1 MREKLANYLDKG
13 ITYTLLAV
21 AGLTPL
27 IFFNQTTEF
36 FEIPKLLFLIITT
49 VILTG
54 LWIFSWIV
62 KGKISI
68 TRSPLDIALILFLIV
83 VVASAFLSPNRLVS
97 IYGNFPRVHGSAVS
111 WFIYI
116 LLYFVIVSHLRN
128 VKSIKHL
135 IYVMLGSGVILSIIS
150 LLSYFK
156 IFLPFEFAK
165 AVNFTPTG
173 SSFSTAAFLLMLLP
187 VPVLS
192 LINKNKYMPLPFAIA
207 ITILFSVV
215 VILIGSIPLA
225 LIVAGI
231 FVASVL
237 ISKPTQVKKNILYL
251 LAPGAVMV
259 LVALL
264 VYIPLSG
271 PLGFLNNA
279 SNNFPKEIQLPLSSS
294 WKISA
299 SSLRDAPFLG
309 TGPSS
314 YAFNFS
320 AYKPAEFNSYPFW
333 NFTFDTAYNEVFQS
347 IGTLGVFGLVALIIV
362 AVIVLRS
369 VRRNISVHKAEGGD
383 DISFIILPALALSS
397 VVALVLLLLH
407 ASTIVSL
414 ATTLFIFA
422 AFMMSQ
428 KHIREK
434 VTEFSMGI
442 KAVTSENSKFDLFPV
457 LVFIIFVI
465 VAAPFMLRVAQA
477 AQADYY
483 HRQALNQSFEN
494 GTLTYE
500 YLQKAENLNPNIAL
514 YRVDLAQTNFAL
526 ANAIATQKGPT
537 EENPEGTLTDEDRQT
552 IQTLLSQSINEGRAA
567 VALSPRSAANWEVL
581 GTIYRSITGV
591 AQNALDFSLA
601 AYGQAIQRDPL
612 NPALRVNVGGIYYA
626 IGNYELA
633 ARFFSDAANLKP
645 DYANAYFN
653 LAVTLRESGDMTN
666 AVLVAQ
672 QLVNILNDN
681 QDSQDYK
688 TAVALLEDLNSRLAN
703 EEQAADD
710 TQQEGLAGEESAL
723 QNPNLPDVTTLD
735 NPPTVSPAPTVA
747 PNPNTNLPRPTTSP
761 EVEN

>member
-1 MREKLANYLDKG
+1 
-13 ITYTLLAV
+13 
-21 AGLTPL
+21 
-27 IFFNQTTEF
+27 
-36 FEIPKLLFLIITT
+36 
-49 VILTG
+49 
-54 LWIFSWIV
+54 
-62 KGKISI
+62 
-68 TRSPLDIALILFLIV
+68 
-83 VVASAFLSPNRLVS
+83 
-97 IYGNFPRVHGSAVS
+97 
-111 WFIYI
+111 
-116 LLYFVIVSHLRN
+116 
-128 VKSIKHL
+128 
-135 IYVMLGSGVILSIIS
+135 MLGSGVILSFFS

-156 IFLPFEFAK
+156 IFLPFDFAK
-165 AVNFTPTG
+165 AVNFTFTG

-187 VPVLS
+187 IPVLS
-192 LINKNKYMPLPFAIA
+192 LINKNKYMPLPLAIA
-207 ITILFSVV
+207 LTILFSVV

-225 LIVAGI
+225 LVIAGI

-237 ISKPTQVKKNILYL
+237 ISKPAQVKKNILYL
-251 LAPGAVMV
+251 LAPGALVV
-259 LVALL
+259 LIALL

-271 PLGFLNNA
+271 PFGFLNNA

-299 SSLRDAPFLG
+299 SSLRDTPFLG
-309 TGPSS
+309 TGPSTF
-314 YAFNFS
+314 AFNFS
-320 AYKPAEFNSYPFW
+320 AYKPAEFNTYPFW
-333 NFTFDTAYNEVFQS
+333 NFTFDTAYNEIFQS
-347 IGTLGVFGLVALIIV
+347 IATLGVLGLVGLLII

-369 VRRNISVHKAEGGD
+369 VRRNISVHKSETGD
-383 DISFIILPALALSS
+383 DVSFIILPALALSS
-397 VVALVLLLLH
+397 IVALVLLFLH

-414 ATTLFIFA
+414 VTTLFIFA

-428 KHIREK
+428 KSIREK
-434 VTEFSMGI
+434 VTEFSMGL
-442 KAVTSENSKFDLFPV
+442 KATTSDNSKFDLFPI
-457 LVFIIFVI
+457 IIFILFLI
-465 VAAPFMLRVAQA
+465 VATPFMLRVAKA

-483 HRQALNQSFEN
+483 HRQALNQSFQN

-500 YLQKAENLNPNIAL
+500 YLQKAEKLNPNIAL

-526 ANAIATQKGPT
+526 ANAIANQKGPT

-567 VALSPRSAANWEVL
+567 VTLSPRSAANWEVL

-626 IGNYELA
+626 AKNYELA

-653 LAVTLRESGDMTN
+653 LAVTLRESGDITN

-672 QLVNILNDN
+672 QLVNILSKN

-688 TAVALLEDLNSRLAN
+688 TAVALLEDLNSRLAK
-703 EEQAADD
+703 EEQAEG
-710 TQQEGLAGEESAL
+710 TQQKPLQGEESAL
-723 QNPNLPDVTTLD
+723 QNPDLPEITTLD

-747 PNPNTNLPRPTTSP
+747 PNPNTNLPRPTAAPKT
-761 EVEN
+761 EN